1 MSAPGGRPG
10 DPDRP
15 DLPPFDGEHFDALYR
30 GDADPWRVRDD
41 WYERRKRALAL
52 AALPRERYGRVL
64 EIGCSNG
71 VMTVEL
77 ARRAGRLTALDASA
91 VAVDLAR
98 REVAAADLGG
108 ADGADGADV
117 EVRRGRVPDDLPT
130 GPDAVVDLVVLS
142 EVGYFLRSDAL
153 DELVARLPA
162 LLAPGGDLLA
172 VHWRRDPETLPVPG
186 DEVHRRLRRLEDGG
200 AEHLVAHVEEPFL
213 LDVWR
218 RPGDDG

>member
-1 MSAPGGRPG
+1 MSAPGDAGPPQE
-10 DPDRP
+10 PDRP
-15 DLPPFDGEHFDALYR
+15 DLPPFDGAHFDALYR
-30 GDADPWRVRDD
+30 GDADPWRVRGD

-52 AALPRERYGRVL
+52 AALPRERYGRAL
-64 EIGCSNG
+64 EIGCSTG

-98 REVAAADLGG
+98 REVAAADL
-108 ADGADGADV
+108 AGADV
-117 EVRRGRVPDDLPT
+117 EVRVGRVPDDLPT
-130 GPDAVVDLVVLS
+130 GADAAVDLVVLS
-142 EVGYFLRSDAL
+142 EVGYFLRPDAL

-162 LLAPGGDLLA
+162 LMAPGADLLA

-186 DEVHRRLRRLEDGG
+186 DEVHRRLGRLEDGG

-218 RPGDDG
+218 RPRDDG

>member
-1 MSAPGGRPG
+1 MSAPTDGGRPQ

-15 DLPPFDGEHFDALYR
+15 DLPSFDGEHFDALYR
-30 GDADPWRVRDD
+30 GDADPWRVRGD

-64 EIGCSNG
+64 EIGCSTG

-98 REVAAADLGG
+98 RTVAAAGLDGPDVQVRVGG
-108 ADGADGADV
+108 
-117 EVRRGRVPDDLPT
+117 VPDDLPA
-130 GPDAVVDLVVLS
+130 GPAAVVDLVVLS

-153 DELVARLPA
+153 DELVARLPR
-162 LLAPGGDLLA
+162 LLAPGGELLA

-186 DEVHRRLRRLEDGG
+186 DEVHRRLGRLEDGG
-200 AEHLVAHVEEPFL
+200 AEHVVAHVEEPFL

>member
-1 MSAPGGRPG
+1 VSAPTGGGRPQ

-30 GDADPWRVRDD
+30 GDADPWRVRGD

-77 ARRAGRLTALDASA
+77 ARRADRLTALDASA
-91 VAVDLAR
+91 VAVGLAR
-98 REVAAADLGG
+98 REVAAAGLG
-108 ADGADGADV
+108 AADV
-117 EVRRGRVPDDLPT
+117 EVRRGSVPDDLPT

-153 DELVARLPA
+153 DELVARLPG
-162 LLAPGGDLLA
+162 LLAPGGELLA

-186 DEVHRRLRRLEDGG
+186 DEVHRRLGRLEDDG
-200 AEHLVAHVEEPFL
+200 AEHVVAHVEEPFL